1 MSGPGFLLVWTIPDS
16 LCCEQN
22 THRGPQRNPNVA
34 CLVQSLALQ
43 RGFETF
49 AMPASLCVLQKTR
62 RFDGRLPN
70 EALRKQPSARHRSCF
85 DMFPSCEKIFPGA
98 CRTARAG
105 ARRGA
110 VSEHP
115 SNYCDPPS
123 RNLLTVG
130 NTWVA
135 FAQSGGWSASPW
147 LCGSVVE
154 GDIHCTDFRGR
165 ATLRAHST

>member
-1 MSGPGFLLVWTIPDS
+1 MSGQAFLLVWTISGS

-62 RFDGRLPN
+62 RFDGQLPN

-85 DMFPSCEKIFPGA
+85 DMFPSREKLFPGA

-115 SNYCDPPS
+115 SNYCDPKK

-135 FAQSGGWSASPW
+135 FAQSGGGVPRP
-147 LCGSVVE
+147 GFVE
-154 GDIHCTDFRGR
+154 
-165 ATLRAHST
+165 A

>member
-85 DMFPSCEKIFPGA
+85 DMFPSREKLFPGA

-115 SNYCDPPS
+115 SNYCDPPN

-135 FAQSGGWSASPW
+135 FAQSGGGVPRP
-147 LCGSVVE
+147 GFVE
-154 GDIHCTDFRGR
+154 
-165 ATLRAHST
+165 A